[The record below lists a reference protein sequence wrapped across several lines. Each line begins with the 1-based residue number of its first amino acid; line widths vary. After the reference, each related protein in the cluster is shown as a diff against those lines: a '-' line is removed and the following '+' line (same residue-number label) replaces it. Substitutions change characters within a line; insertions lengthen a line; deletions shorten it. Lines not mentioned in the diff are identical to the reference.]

1 MESSL
6 RMITLKKILSQICP
20 GDWFM
25 SMDLKGAYFH
35 IQIASH
41 PRQFL
46 RFTFEGVAYQYKVL
60 PFGLSLATCTFT
72 WRMDAAHSPLRQMG
86 IRILNYLDD
95 CLILTHSQVVLTS
108 HKTLL
113 LSHLGCLGL
122 RVNFAKSILLPSQR
136 VSFLGTVIN
145 SVQMTTTVSAERAT
159 TIQRHTASFEEGTAR
174 PLKAFWASHATYP
187 VLAEAE
193 GSIRDLASRTPPR
206 NGDSGLCVTPGP
218 LERPLLAKAI
228 CDLRY
233 GAQKEGWHDRRFQ
246 QGLGSAVRRQTDLR
260 SLIREGVGPAHQL
273 SLNSSSVPGL
283 SILPAG
289 NTGTPCASMLRQQIR
304 GVIHKSPGRP
314 RFEVILHGCERPS
327 CVGSEQSALTEGDA
341 CAGQNEPRSRH
352 VVKEQ
357 CLFRGMD
364 APPVSGSE
372 NLGSLWQ
379 NSSRPLCLRRQLS
392 LPNLFDKEH
401 GCPGPRV
408 AQSSALCFSLQ
419 SLYYRRYS
427 GESGNNGTISF

>member
-46 RFTFEGVAYQYKVL
+46 RFAFEGVAYQYKVL

-95 CLILTHSQVVLTS
+95 CLILAHSQVVLTS

-159 TIQRHTASFEEGTAR
+159 TIQRHTASFKEGTAR
-174 PLKAFWASHATYP
+174 PLKAFQRMLGLMAAALL
-187 VLAEAE
+187 VL
-193 GSIRDLASRTPPR
+193 RL
-206 NGDSGLCVTPGP
+206 GL
-218 LERPLLAKAI
+218 LHMRPI
-228 CDLRY
+228 
-233 GAQKEGWHDRRFQ
+233 QF
-246 QGLGSAVRRQTDLR
+246 
-260 SLIREGVGPAHQL
+260 
-273 SLNSSSVPGL
+273 
-283 SILPAG
+283 
-289 NTGTPCASMLRQQIR
+289 
-304 GVIHKSPGRP
+304 
-314 RFEVILHGCERPS
+314 
-327 CVGSEQSALTEGDA
+327 
-341 CAGQNEPRSRH
+341 
-352 VVKEQ
+352 
-357 CLFRGMD
+357 
-364 APPVSGSE
+364 
-372 NLGSLWQ
+372 
-379 NSSRPLCLRRQLS
+379 
-392 LPNLFDKEH
+392 
-401 GCPGPRV
+401 
-408 AQSSALCFSLQ
+408 
-419 SLYYRRYS
+419 
-427 GESGNNGTISF
+427 